1 MMKNFHTIIASWT
14 GKLVWLTIVSAILIF
29 CGRNLRAEESLETP
43 LSTNKE
49 KGKTTYQAEAVLVTA
64 QKREENV
71 QDIPD
76 SITVLDELDISDAGI
91 TDMVSLSTYVPN
103 FEFYN
108 FGSRWHSQTYIR
120 GIKTLNNS
128 EPSTGLYVDGVNYSK
143 SYLFDFPLF
152 DVERV
157 EVLRGPQGTLYGRN
171 TMAGV
176 INIHTRTPDNE
187 TRAQISGTY
196 ASYNEKQIQGHVQ
209 TPILKDKLFLGISGL
224 ISSSDGYMEND
235 IDGVGEDGRHQDG
248 QAGRIKLR
256 YLPAPKWDITLSLDA
271 QHHDDGAFP
280 FRRTQRNSFVK
291 AGILEADSP
300 YHYSHDFDGTSEND
314 FWGTTLNTSV
324 DTKIGKVTSITGY
337 RDFDNEDII
346 DSDFS
351 PLDAARMKYLLQER
365 TFSQELRIASPENKT
380 GPKWLAG
387 IYYFHIN
394 SDKERT
400 NYYQSAMANSPSNPF
415 APGTGARKTQ
425 SKGTNSG
432 EALFGQITW
441 PVFNTLDITTGL
453 RYEIEDA
460 QMDATIFYTPGGGAA
475 TATQQPYQES
485 RFTAL
490 LPKLSVG
497 WHFMDDK
504 MLYTTVS
511 RAHRSGGFNDPSVGG
526 DPYDEE
532 YSWVYEAGIKSEF
545 FQNRLTINI
554 CGFYTDIED
563 EQLTRFDEYN
573 QSYLENAGE
582 SHRMGMEFEAGW
594 FISKDL
600 EIFASFTWIE
610 AEYDKYTDPITG
622 QNFQGNT
629 TFGVPDYTYT
639 LGFQYRRPL
648 WGEWNGFCRA
658 EVVGTGRRFF
668 DDTNTVKEPGYE
680 LVNLKLGLEGT
691 HWDGYVWAKNL
702 FDRHYCIFENV
713 DRGITEDGEPLTIG
727 ITLSYRF

>member
-1 MMKNFHTIIASWT
+1 MKNFYTIIASRT
-14 GKLVWLTIVSAILIF
+14 GKWVWLTIISAILI
-29 CGRNLRAEESLETP
+29 CSGQNLLAQESLETP
-43 LSTNKE
+43 PSTKE
-49 KGKTTYQAEAVLVTA
+49 ESSETPHQAEALIVTA

-71 QDIPD
+71 KDIPD

-152 DVERV
+152 GVERV

-196 ASYNEKQIQGHVQ
+196 ANYNEKQIQGHVQ
-209 TPILKDKLFLGISGL
+209 TPIVKDKLFFGISGL
-224 ISSSDGYMEND
+224 IASSDGYMEND
-235 IDGVGEDGRHQDG
+235 VEGVGEDGRHEDG
-248 QAGRIKLR
+248 QAGRLKLR
-256 YLPAPKWDITLSLDA
+256 YLPAPEWDITLSLDA

-280 FRRTQRNSFVK
+280 LRRTQRNSFVT
-291 AGILEADSP
+291 AGKLEADSP
-300 YHYSHDFDGTSEND
+300 YHYSHNFDGTSEND
-314 FWGTTLNTSV
+314 FWGATLNTSV
-324 DTKIGKVTSITGY
+324 DTKLGTVTSVTGY
-337 RDFDNEDII
+337 RDFNNEDVI

-351 PLDAARMKYLLQER
+351 PLDAARMKYVLQER
-365 TFSQELRIASPENKT
+365 TFSHELRIASPDDKT
-380 GPKWLAG
+380 GPQWLAG
-387 IYYFHIN
+387 IYYFYID

-415 APGTGARKTQ
+415 SPGTGARMTQ

-441 PVFNTLDITTGL
+441 PVSKTLDITTGL
-453 RYEIEDA
+453 RYEMEDA
-460 QMDATIFYTPGGGAA
+460 QMDATVFYTPAGG
-475 TATQQPYQES
+475 TTTTTQHPYQES

-490 LPKLSVG
+490 LPKLSMG

-511 RAHRSGGFNDPSVGG
+511 RAHRSGGFNDPNVGAV
-526 DPYDEE
+526 PYDEE

-545 FQNRLTINI
+545 FQNRLTVNL

-563 EQLTRFDEYN
+563 EQITRFDEYN

-582 SHRMGMEFEAGW
+582 SHRLGMEFEADW

-600 EIFASFTWIE
+600 EIFASFTWLQ

-622 QNFQGNT
+622 EDFEGNT

-639 LGFQYRRPL
+639 LGFQYRRSL
-648 WGEWNGFCRA
+648 WMDWNGFCRA
-658 EVVGTGRRFF
+658 ELAGTGPRYF
-668 DDTNTVKEPGYE
+668 DDANTVKEPGYE

>member
-1 MMKNFHTIIASWT
+1 MKELCTMITSWT
-14 GKLVWLTIVSAILIF
+14 GKWMYLTLIAALLI
-29 CGRNLRAEESLETP
+29 CSGQNLKAQESLKTN
-43 LSTNKE
+43 LSSEE
-49 KGKTTYQAEAVLVTA
+49 KADKLPYQAEAVIVTA

-71 QDIPD
+71 QDISD

-196 ASYNEKQIQGHVQ
+196 ASDNEKTIQGQVQ

-224 ISSSDGYMEND
+224 ISSSHGYMEND
-235 IDGVGEDGRHQDG
+235 IDGVGEDGRHKDG

-256 YLPAPKWDITLSLDA
+256 YLPAPKWDITLGLDA

-280 FRRTQRNSFVK
+280 FRRTQRNSFVNV
-291 AGILEADSP
+291 GILEADGP

-324 DTKIGKVTSITGY
+324 DTTIGKVTSITGY
-337 RDFDNEDII
+337 RDFNNEDII

-351 PLDAARMKYLLQER
+351 PLDAARMKYLLQESS
-365 TFSQELRIASPENKT
+365 FSQELRIASPENKT

-394 SDKERT
+394 SDKERI
-400 NYYQSAMANSPSNPF
+400 NYYRSAMANSPSNPF

-425 SKGTNSG
+425 SKGTNFG

-460 QMDATIFYTPGGGAA
+460 QMDATIFYTPEGGA
-475 TATQQPYQES
+475 TSATQQPYQES

-532 YSWVYEAGIKSEF
+532 YSWVYEAGIKSGF

-582 SHRMGMEFEAGW
+582 SHRLGMEFEAGW

-600 EIFASFTWIE
+600 EIFASLTWVE
-610 AEYDKYTDPITG
+610 AEYDKYTDPVTG
-622 QNFQGNT
+622 QDFQGNT

-648 WGEWNGFCRA
+648 WGEWNVFCRA
-658 EVVGTGRRFF
+658 EVAGTGRRFF

-680 LVNLKLGLEGT
+680 VVNLKLGLEGT

-713 DRGITEDGEPLTIG
+713 DRGITEDGKPLTIG

>member
-1 MMKNFHTIIASWT
+1 MKKNHTEMTAGT
-14 GKLVWLTIVSAILIF
+14 GKWFLLITISTILIC
-29 CGRNLRAEESLETP
+29 CGTNLKAREALDTDVATNQARSETSYQTES
-43 LSTNKE
+43 
-49 KGKTTYQAEAVLVTA
+49 VIVTA
-64 QKREENV
+64 QKREEDV
-71 QDIPD
+71 QDVPD
-76 SITVLDELDISDAGI
+76 SITVLGEIDISDAGI
-91 TDMVSLSTYVPN
+91 TDMATLSTQVPN
-103 FEFYN
+103 FEFYS
-108 FGSRWHSQTYIR
+108 FGSRWHCQTYIR
-120 GIKTLNNS
+120 GIKTLNNT

-152 DVERV
+152 DVERI

-176 INIHTRTPDNE
+176 INIHTRTPDNDI
-187 TRAQISGTY
+187 RAQISGTY
-196 ASYNEKQIQGHVQ
+196 ASYDERRMQGHVQ
-209 TPILKDKLFLGISGL
+209 TPILKDKLFLGLSGL
-224 ISSSDGYMEND
+224 ISSSDGYMGND

-256 YLPAPKWDITLSLDA
+256 YLPAPAWDITLGLDV

-280 FRRTQRNSFVK
+280 FRRTRRNSFVK
-291 AGILEADSP
+291 AGILDADNP

-324 DTKIGKVTSITGY
+324 DTKIGKATSITGY
-337 RDFDNEDII
+337 RDFNNEDFI

-351 PLDAARMKYLLQER
+351 PLDATRMKYVMEER
-365 TFSQELRIASPENKT
+365 TFSQELRIASPDDKT
-380 GPKWLAG
+380 GAQWLAG

-394 SDKERT
+394 SDKERA
-400 NYYQSAMANSPSNPF
+400 NYYQSAMAASPSNPF
-415 APGTGARKTQ
+415 APGTGARMTR
-425 SKGTNSG
+425 SKGTNFG
-432 EALFGQITW
+432 EAIFGQITW
-441 PVFNTLDITTGL
+441 PVFNTLDVTTGL
-453 RYEIEDA
+453 RYEVEDA
-460 QMDATIFYTPGGGAA
+460 QMDATVFHTPDGGAT
-475 TATQQPYQES
+475 TAAQQPYQES

-511 RAHRSGGFNDPSVGG
+511 RAHRSGGFNDPNVGAA
-526 DPYDEE
+526 PYDEE

-545 FQNRLTINI
+545 FQNRLTVNL

-563 EQLTRFDEYN
+563 EQITRFDEYN

-582 SHRMGMEFEAGW
+582 SHRLGMEFEAGW

-600 EIFASFTWIE
+600 ELFASFTWIE
-610 AEYDKYTDPITG
+610 AEYDKYTDPVTG
-622 QNFQGNT
+622 EDFEGNT

-639 LGFQYRRPL
+639 LGFQYRRPM

-658 EVVGTGRRFF
+658 ELTGTGHRYF
-668 DDTNTVKEPGYE
+668 DDANTVKDPGYE

-691 HWDGYVWAKNL
+691 HWDGYVWANNL